1 MKYLIFKSLKY
12 RDLFLK
18 KEKQYFVYK
27 YLYASVSKVESKYLI
42 MYKLK
47 KLRNPRI
54 KFRRRCIVTG
64 FSRSY
69 RKFLLS
75 RITLREFASYGHLV
89 GVKKS
94 SW

>member
-18 KEKQYFVYK
+18 NEKRYFVYK
-27 YLYASVSKVESKYLI
+27 YLYERISNIDGKYRI

-89 GVKKS
+89 GVRKS
-94 SW
+94 S